1 MDALEGRFAARQISG
16 DRDYQEDEFGLL
28 TDELK
33 SGNNEDS
40 LIVLCDGMGGAVA
53 GATASSIVVREFL
66 ESYRTSSKLG
76 SERLLTALHK
86 ANGGLVD
93 EIKSDP
99 SKRGMGCTLIGA
111 SITKAGL
118 EWASVGDSLLYLF
131 RGGQL
136 YRLNED
142 HSLAPMLEKLVAT
155 GRMTAEEAENDP
167 QRHAL
172 RSALTGED
180 ISLIDQKG
188 PLALKQ
194 TDILLIASD
203 GIETLSIQQIVQIL
217 KETKKRPIS
226 ESVQALIDAVEVE
239 KKPHQDNTTI
249 ILFRPKGDWGDSK
262 SSIILPMA
270 AGQTKPLRARLQEH
284 AGRLWKPTAMFIM
297 LAAIL
302 AALLTTGVISKLT
315 DWSPLNNGPQPP
327 PAPAIKKSVPAK
339 PKLQLKPLTKVERL
353 LQAARRGEEN
363 AQIDLARLYFDG
375 RGINQ
380 DFKQAYIWSAL
391 ASLQQNDFAT
401 QFMNKIKAQLS
412 PRELREANDEIG
424 RRWDE
429 IQGEQDGER
438 R

>member
-1 MDALEGRFAARQISG
+1 
-16 DRDYQEDEFGLL
+16 
-28 TDELK
+28 
-33 SGNNEDS
+33 
-40 LIVLCDGMGGAVA
+40 
-53 GATASSIVVREFL
+53 
-66 ESYRTSSKLG
+66 
-76 SERLLTALHK
+76 
-86 ANGGLVD
+86 
-93 EIKSDP
+93 
-99 SKRGMGCTLIGA
+99 
-111 SITKAGL
+111 
-118 EWASVGDSLLYLF
+118 
-131 RGGQL
+131 
-136 YRLNED
+136 
-142 HSLAPMLEKLVAT
+142 
-155 GRMTAEEAENDP
+155 
-167 QRHAL
+167 
-172 RSALTGED
+172 
-180 ISLIDQKG
+180 
-188 PLALKQ
+188 
-194 TDILLIASD
+194 
-203 GIETLSIQQIVQIL
+203 
-217 KETKKRPIS
+217 
-226 ESVQALIDAVEVE
+226 
-239 KKPHQDNTTI
+239 
-249 ILFRPKGDWGDSK
+249 
-262 SSIILPMA
+262 
-270 AGQTKPLRARLQEH
+270 
-284 AGRLWKPTAMFIM
+284 MFIM